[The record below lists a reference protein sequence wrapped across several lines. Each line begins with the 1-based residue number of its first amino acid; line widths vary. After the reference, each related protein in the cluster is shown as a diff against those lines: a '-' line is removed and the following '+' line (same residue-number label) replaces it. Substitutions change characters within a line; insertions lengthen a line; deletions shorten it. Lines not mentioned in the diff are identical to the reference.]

1 MASNLV
7 CYTGSGCN
15 RVPHCADWRRNS
27 LICYGLCNGVVVYRP
42 DVSNSIPTFSVA
54 HTKFIQRTRSGV
66 RVIPRQLLKKVN
78 LIHMFFFFFLSHS
91 LFISVFASVVY
102 AACICES
109 GIGERVGVR
118 SGGGLSA
125 FGRSRQS
132 RLALV
137 TILLSEPLTG
147 LLLSKV
153 VPG

>member
-1 MASNLV
+1 MVYASYHGN
-7 CYTGSGCN
+7 Y
-15 RVPHCADWRRNS
+15 
-27 LICYGLCNGVVVYRP
+27 
-42 DVSNSIPTFSVA
+42 
-54 HTKFIQRTRSGV
+54 
-66 RVIPRQLLKKVN
+66 LKK
-78 LIHMFFFFFLSHS
+78 LISSTFFYFFIIFLSHS

>member
-66 RVIPRQLLKKVN
+66 RVIARQPLKKVN
-78 LIHMFFFFFLSHS
+78 LIHIFFFFF
-91 LFISVFASVVY
+91 FISFSVH
-102 AACICES
+102 ICFCFC
-109 GIGERVGVR
+109 GVRCLYLWIWHWWKGWVR

-125 FGRSRQS
+125 FGRSQS